1 MTKIINLKLL
11 VILILILINNKSF
24 SVNSNFVIATVDR
37 EPITYLDLIEKSKLK
52 YYLNNKDNKFHNLK
66 KYFGLSVDKNIK
78 DIISLTYDQRFIRR
92 KKVKSDNGIEFLVN
106 LPETKSL
113 NPGQAFEL
121 DNLDLIKVL
130 AKVEDLLEIKGNNLM
145 QLIWHIGNRHI
156 PCQIEKDRVL
166 IQFDK
171 VIGDMILR
179 LGGKINQVKE
189 SFNPEGGAYGMGRT
203 HGHKH

>member
-1 MTKIINLKLL
+1 MLNCFNII
-11 VILILILINNKSF
+11 
-24 SVNSNFVIATVDR
+24 DQ
-37 EPITYLDLIEKSKLK
+37 TY
-52 YYLNNKDNKFHNLK
+52 N
-66 KYFGLSVDKNIK
+66 KNIK

-113 NPGQAFEL
+113 KPGQAFEL

-179 LGGKINQVKE
+179 LGGKIHQVKE
-189 SFNPEGGAYGMGRT
+189 AFNPEGGAYGMGRT